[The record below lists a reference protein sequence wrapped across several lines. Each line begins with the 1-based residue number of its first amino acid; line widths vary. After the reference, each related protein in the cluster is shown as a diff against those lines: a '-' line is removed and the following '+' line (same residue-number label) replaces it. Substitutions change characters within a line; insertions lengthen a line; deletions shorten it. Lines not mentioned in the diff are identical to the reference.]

1 MGSSSGVFTVSRR
14 RTQKGSFHVAA
25 KPSRKMFPRRTLV
38 PQHSPILPS
47 SSTAMKNDVAK
58 NEAIPPG
65 TAAASS
71 NTSCRPRKM
80 RSVNCMRIIS
90 WNVNGFRAALGK
102 GFLDWLSGCDADAV
116 LLQETKVEPEQLAPA
131 ERDPAG
137 FAGIWYWSKGRKGYS
152 GTACLLKRTPQAHSF
167 GLEDP
172 RYRGEGRV
180 IHLEYPDFHLFNI
193 YFPNGQKDEERLA
206 YKMGFYDAFL
216 AQADALRAGGK
227 PVVVGGD
234 FNTAH
239 TELDIKNAKANE
251 KTSGFLPM
259 YLAASLI
266 YWVMAT
272 VLSALQNYFEN
283 QLNRQERDPK

>member
-1 MGSSSGVFTVSRR
+1 
-14 RTQKGSFHVAA
+14 
-25 KPSRKMFPRRTLV
+25 
-38 PQHSPILPS
+38 
-47 SSTAMKNDVAK
+47 
-58 NEAIPPG
+58 
-65 TAAASS
+65 
-71 NTSCRPRKM
+71 
-80 RSVNCMRIIS
+80 MRIIS

-102 GFLDWLSGCDADAV
+102 GFLDWLSGCDADTV

-137 FAGIWYWSKGRKGYS
+137 FAGIWNWSKGKKGYS
-152 GTACLLKRTPQAHSF
+152 GTACLIKIPPQAHSF

-216 AQADALRAGGK
+216 AQADALRAAGK

-259 YLAASLI
+259 ERAWIDKFIAHGYVDSFRLFEPGPDHYSWWSFRANARAKNVGWRIDYFFVSEELRGRVKAAWI
-266 YWVMAT
+266 APEVMGSDHCPIGVEIA
-272 VLSALQNYFEN
+272 
-283 QLNRQERDPK
+283 